1 MTRYKKKLKKQ
12 GALLGMKLDNA
23 LHGMPALRKMSEND
37 IMETQRELHKDMQQK
52 VDVKHGTDMIDS
64 DDVLNIVDKM
74 NEFMDP
80 LRTNLKFELHEQL
93 DEYYVQVVNPFTNE
107 VIKEIP
113 PKKMLDMYAAMAEYM
128 GILVDE
134 KI

>member
-1 MTRYKKKLKKQ
+1 
-12 GALLGMKLDNA
+12 MKLDNA

-37 IMETQRELHKDMQQK
+37 FMGTQRELYKDMQQE
-52 VDVKHGTDMIDS
+52 VDVKHNTDMIDS
-64 DDVLNIVDKM
+64 DDVLDVVDKM